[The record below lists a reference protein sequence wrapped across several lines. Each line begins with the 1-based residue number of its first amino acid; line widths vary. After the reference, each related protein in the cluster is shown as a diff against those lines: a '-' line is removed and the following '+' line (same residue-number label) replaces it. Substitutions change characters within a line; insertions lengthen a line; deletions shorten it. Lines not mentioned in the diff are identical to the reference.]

1 MVIFAF
7 ATVFVLYLQNLQLY
21 LCLNQLTAFP
31 HLILY
36 AIEYV
41 GTFSDCIAQCAVWA
55 LWFPPNRTREA
66 VKNYL
71 ADFVR

>member
-7 ATVFVLYLQNLQLY
+7 ATVFVLYLQNLQNLQNLQLY

-31 HLILY
+31 NLILY

-41 GTFSDCIAQCAVWA
+41 EYIGTICICVGI
-55 LWFPPNRTREA
+55 
-66 VKNYL
+66 
-71 ADFVR
+71 